1 MLYDWFYLQSVWK
14 NSKKLNVIKKIH
26 KDYKKKFTV
35 MKVDLI
41 VFWFTFTRKPMFIY
55 PSGGE

>member
-26 KDYKKKFTV
+26 KDYKSYSYEST
-35 MKVDLI
+35 LQL
-41 VFWFTFTRKPMFIY
+41 
-55 PSGGE
+55 